1 MSPIFAGVAAF
12 FSVAALVFYIIASCG
27 YSKDRKVL
35 KGCHWIYFEQN
46 YDYFYSSIDEKVY
59 FGLKGYYYL
68 SSDPALSGS
77 NKFYYYGSSDEY
89 YSLNECDE
97 SGKSAFWATIIACIF
112 SFISAITN
120 GVGGVSE
127 AKVVKAVS
135 AVLSIIA
142 CLSGIIAVGVF
153 MSTCFDKIYNDASY
167 TSDLYYGNGSILAIT
182 ALIFNFFAFILAI
195 VNIIVGVGHI
205 PLANQE

>member
-1 MSPIFAGVAAF
+1 MSPIFAFLAAF
-12 FSVAALVFYIIASCG
+12 CSLASFIFYIIASCG

-46 YDYFYSSIDEKVY
+46 SDYFYSSSIDEKVY

-68 SSDPALSGS
+68 STDPDLLGS
-77 NKFYYYGSSDEY
+77 NKFYYYYDSSDDY

-112 SFISAITN
+112 SLVTSITN
-120 GVGGVSE
+120 GIGGVSE
-127 AKVVKAVS
+127 AKVFKIVS

-153 MSTCFDKIYNDASY
+153 MSTCFNKIYNDTSY
-167 TSDLYYGNGSILAIT
+167 TGDL
-182 ALIFNFFAFILAI
+182 
-195 VNIIVGVGHI
+195 
-205 PLANQE
+205 